1 MRKFTCT
8 AVYIVFTVLIFYNS
22 SLPGAQSH
30 QTSWLLAEL
39 TERLSAIFT
48 GLPPV
53 DVLEHVLRKLAHFF
67 EYFVQTLLCCRMFA
81 VNGYSRNASR
91 GYILFL
97 SLLTGVLDEYLQL
110 TVPARNGAIGDILL
124 DFTGGLTAWATWE
137 VLHWK
142 R

>member
-1 MRKFTCT
+1 MRKFTWT

-67 EYFVQTLLCCRMFA
+67 EYFAQTLLCCRMFA

>member
-1 MRKFTCT
+1 MRKFTWT

>member
-1 MRKFTCT
+1 M
-8 AVYIVFTVLIFYNS
+8 
-22 SLPGAQSH
+22 
-30 QTSWLLAEL
+30 
-39 TERLSAIFT
+39 
-48 GLPPV
+48 
-53 DVLEHVLRKLAHFF
+53 LRKLAHFF